1 MRVSVEIRK
10 TLRARDRSF
19 YLEAS
24 FATQDERL
32 VVFGA
37 SGSGKS
43 VTIQCMAG
51 LITPDEGVI
60 RIGERV
66 LFDSSA
72 GIDLPPQQRR
82 VGYLFQDYA
91 LFPHLTVE
99 ENVGFA
105 LKRGAAGRLDR
116 AQRTRVLEL
125 LQLFD
130 LAPLTRNYPG
140 QLSGGQRQR
149 TALARALITQPDI
162 LLLDEPLSALDPML
176 RSRVRDE
183 LLGVQ
188 KRFGV
193 PMMVITHDPADVEAL
208 AETVLVYGQGRI
220 ERSIRMNDIAATA
233 GEDGQQRLMRL
244 LSGSEEAEADRQ

>member
-1 MRVSVEIRK
+1 VRLSVDIRK
-10 TLRARDRSF
+10 SLRARDRSF
-19 YLEAS
+19 QLEAS

-43 VTIQCMAG
+43 VTILCMAG
-51 LITPDEGVI
+51 LITPDSGHI

-66 LFDSSA
+66 LFDSAA
-72 GIDLPPQQRR
+72 GVDLPAQQRR

-105 LKRGAAGRLDR
+105 LKQGAVGRLNADQR
-116 AQRTRVLEL
+116 ARVHEL
-125 LQLFD
+125 LQLFE
-130 LAPLTRNYPG
+130 LAPLARNFPR

-162 LLLDEPLSALDPML
+162 LLLDEPLSALDPLL
-176 RSRVRDE
+176 RARVRGE
-183 LLGVQ
+183 LLGMQ
-188 KRFGV
+188 KRFAV
-193 PMMVITHDPADVEAL
+193 PMIVITHDPADVEVL
-208 AETVLVYGQGRI
+208 AQTVLVYKDGRV
-220 ERSIRMNDIAATA
+220 ERSIRMGDVAAGA
-233 GEDGQQRLMRL
+233 GEDRQQRLLRL
-244 LSGSEEAEADRQ
+244 LGGAEESRGSK